1 MLCQLVF
8 TIELYCL
15 VIRFGECNCCVCLL
29 VSNHVPGVDHVSV
42 QCKFRVRWMC
52 AHVCSGSFRKEMV
65 SEAVSCKAL
74 QWREEWVAFLHFSA
88 LECSAM
94 LSCYQP
100 AGRLDTIGSPT
111 TSCLCRLPSSSVNL
125 SFTAHF
131 HSAHSFPMELSLYCK
146 NSH

>member
-1 MLCQLVF
+1 MIL
-8 TIELYCL
+8 
-15 VIRFGECNCCVCLL
+15 
-29 VSNHVPGVDHVSV
+29 
-42 QCKFRVRWMC
+42 C

-100 AGRLDTIGSPT
+100 AGGLDTIGSPT

-131 HSAHSFPMELSLYCK
+131 HSAHSFSMELSLYCK
-146 NSH
+146 TCCEQTPFTLTHFERQPPAQTDHVIRLRLQLIIPAHKKSSRMG